1 MKHRFLPPVAQ
12 ASSPLSVFNYAPYCD
27 VAARLAVGARFWR
40 RALQFSWLFVL
51 LGLLLS
57 TSGCATSKLGA
68 SGQKKV
74 QGKTYVIIGASSGFG
89 RGMAEQLGEFK
100 ANVVLAARRTELLE
114 EVATKI
120 RAAGG
125 TALVVPT
132 DISKP
137 EEVQRLADAAMKQHG
152 RVDVWVNDVG
162 VGGIGKFWDIPLAD
176 YSRMIDVNLKGIIYG
191 SQVAI
196 KLFQPQG
203 HGTLINLGSVES
215 HVPLAY
221 HAVYAS
227 TKGAIRNLD
236 QALNQELRLQGYK
249 NIEVITIEPWAVD
262 TPFWGHAAN
271 YSGGTPRMAAMDPPS
286 KVVNAMVRSSVRPR
300 QELPVGWKAKGAVI
314 SHRVMP
320 RFTERISANID
331 HHYQIETAPP
341 MASTAGSLYE
351 PMKSGPGVDDG
362 VRKRMKAE
370 KQQRKLNKKT
380 NNATSSVT
388 K

>member
-1 MKHRFLPPVAQ
+1 M
-12 ASSPLSVFNYAPYCD
+12 SSPKLLLHATMPAAIAKAPTNNIARNHRLVLWLAAMLLSV
-27 VAARLAVGARFWR
+27 
-40 RALQFSWLFVL
+40 
-51 LGLLLS
+51 LS
-57 TSGCATSKLGA
+57 SCTTAKLGT

-89 RGMAEQLGEFK
+89 RGMAEQLGSFK
-100 ANVVLAARRTELLE
+100 ANVVLAARRAEVLE

-137 EEVQRLADAAMKQHG
+137 EDVQRLADAAVKQFG

-162 VGGIGKFWDIPLAD
+162 VGGIGKFWDIPLTD
-176 YSRMIDVNLKGIIYG
+176 YSRMIDVNIKGIIYG
-191 SQVAI
+191 SHVAI
-196 KLFQPQG
+196 KLFQSQG
-203 HGTLINLGSVES
+203 SGTLMNLGSVES

-236 QALNQELRLQGYK
+236 QALHHELRLQGYK
-249 NIEVITIEPWAVD
+249 NIEVVTIEPWAVD

-300 QELPVGWKAKGAVI
+300 QELPVGWKAKGAVF
-314 SHRVMP
+314 SHRVAP
-320 RFTERISANID
+320 RLTERVSANID
-331 HHYQIETAPP
+331 HHYQMKTAPP
-341 MASTAGSLYE
+341 APITPASLYQ
-351 PMKSGPGVDDG
+351 PVSTGRGVDDG
-362 VRKRMKAE
+362 VRKRMKEE
-370 KQQRKLNKKT
+370 KRQRKAHKLASAN
-380 NNATSSVT
+380 
-388 K
+388 